1 MKKQTNS
8 DDRLKKY
15 QQQKFDD
22 YKEFT
27 NLDLRDNDV
36 IISLKADS
44 VYDIL
49 SEYSVKDNLGLNP
62 AFIHFLSNQID
73 YIPIEYDITL
83 NIQTINLTKREK
95 EMIAESI
102 HKYYKLKE
110 INITS
115 ELEANKA
122 KSKAFTIVGVIAFVI
137 LFTLELLMENE
148 VVFSEILSFIASFTV
163 WEGIELILFEQDDI
177 KETHAKYKNMA
188 NSKIVFDKDN
198 GTIL

>member
-8 DDRLKKY
+8 DDKLKKY

-62 AFIHFLSNQID
+62 AFIDFLSNQID

-83 NIQTINLTKREK
+83 NIQTINLTRREK

>member
-137 LFTLELLMENE
+137 LFILELLMESE

-177 KETHAKYKNMA
+177 KETHAKYK
-188 NSKIVFDKDN
+188 KH
-198 GTIL
+198 G

>member
-8 DDRLKKY
+8 DDKLKKY

-62 AFIHFLSNQID
+62 AFIHFLNNQID

-102 HKYYKLKE
+102 HKYFKLKE
-110 INITS
+110 INIAS

-122 KSKAFTIVGVIAFVI
+122 KSKSFTIIGVIAFII
-137 LFTLELLMENE
+137 LFALELLMENE